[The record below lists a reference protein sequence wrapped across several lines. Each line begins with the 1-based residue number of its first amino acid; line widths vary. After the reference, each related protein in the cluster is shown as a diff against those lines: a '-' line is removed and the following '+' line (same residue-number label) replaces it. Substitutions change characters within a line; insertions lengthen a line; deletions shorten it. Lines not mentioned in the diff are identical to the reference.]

1 MTRLAP
7 AALAAV
13 WAAMAEPS
21 VKSWHT
27 RENTTAFEL
36 SEGSAEIEFLSSST
50 FRFQRCRGG
59 AVCPSRP
66 AVREKVPVT
75 VAAVEG
81 AVELRSEYLRVTVQR
96 SDSTVRVRKTR
107 TGDLMFHENAG
118 TALLEWSIA
127 NGEQIWGLGIRAGS
141 EWNQRGSTGRT
152 VRPLLISS
160 LGFGLFLSLPG
171 EHEFD
176 LRGPA
181 RISGGFVRDRVEFF
195 FYYGP
200 SPKEVLTEHRAVAGA
215 IAGIEAGDTPV
226 RVKAPVYA
234 THVEAAPLGA
244 TLERLSHASFS
255 GVLAPALPLTA
266 EIAPVAAWLPLLTHP
281 DPNRADPNVALLRR
295 RYAPY
300 LLTYLWEARDRGVPA
315 FRPLAMQYP
324 EDPETFRHPDEFMLG
339 DEILVA
345 AGERAYLPR
354 GIWTDLRTNVSARG
368 KQTIETRGT
377 GTAVYARNGSI
388 VPLMAA
394 TTVQLHYFPKLAA
407 EFFIAEPDAD
417 AYTKAHAGPAGEY
430 LRLEVEPEA
439 ERDFEWIVHNVS
451 NAESVAASG
460 VKLAPG
466 AWRYDEPS
474 RNLHVRL
481 RAKAGDDAIVNV
493 VLRERLE

>member
-1 MTRLAP
+1 MRAAWIALALAC
-7 AALAAV
+7 AALGA
-13 WAAMAEPS
+13 PS
-21 VKSWHT
+21 VRSWHT

-50 FRFQRCRGG
+50 FRFQRCRAGST
-59 AVCPSRP
+59 CPSRP

-75 VAAVEG
+75 VTSLDG
-81 AVELRSEYLRVTVQR
+81 AIEFRSEYLRVAIQR
-96 SDSTVRVRKTR
+96 SDATVHVRKTR
-107 TGDLMFHENAG
+107 SGDLMFRETAG
-118 TALLEWSIA
+118 AGLLEWPLA
-127 NGEQIWGLGIRAGS
+127 GEEQVWGLGIRTGNQ
-141 EWNQRGSTGRT
+141 WNRRGTTERT

-160 LGFGLFLSLPG
+160 LGYGLFLSLPG
-171 EHEFD
+171 EHDFD

-215 IAGIEAGDTPV
+215 ITGIEGADTAV

-234 THVEAAPLGA
+234 THVDAGPLAA
-244 TLERLSHASFS
+244 TLERLSHASYS
-255 GVLAPALPLTA
+255 GVLAPAVPLTA

-281 DPNRADPNVALLRR
+281 DPARADPNVSLLRR

-324 EDPETFRHPDEFMLG
+324 EDPETFRHPEEFMLG
-339 DEILVA
+339 DEILIA
-345 AGERAYLPR
+345 SGERAYLPR
-354 GIWTDLRTNVSARG
+354 GIWTDLRANVAARG
-368 KQTIETRGT
+368 RQTIETRGS

-388 VPLMAA
+388 LPLMAG

-460 VKLAPG
+460 IKLAPG
-466 AWRYDEPS
+466 AWRYDEGA
-474 RNLHVRL
+474 RNLHVRV
-481 RAKAGDDAIVNV
+481 RAKAGEDAIVNV